1 MKKIVALQFLLL
13 WNYIAFSQLTTDELR
28 RNLLKSSSGSVMV
41 AAHRGAH
48 AKFPENSV
56 GAIKEAIRLKVDI
69 VEIDVKVSKDGVPF
83 LMHDRTMDR
92 TTTGKGDPELF
103 TWEEL
108 QQFNIVD
115 TGSGYRG
122 RKLTVRYMHSLMVL
136 LRGLQIWELNPNSE

>member
-69 VEIDVKVSKDGVPF
+69 VEIDV
-83 LMHDRTMDR
+83 
-92 TTTGKGDPELF
+92 
-103 TWEEL
+103 
-108 QQFNIVD
+108 
-115 TGSGYRG
+115 
-122 RKLTVRYMHSLMVL
+122 
-136 LRGLQIWELNPNSE
+136 